1 MEIITDIPSM
11 KARAEELRARG
22 KRIGFVPT
30 MGYFHEGHLALMR
43 KARELSDVV
52 VVSIFV
58 NPIQFGPQEDLA
70 RYPRDLERD
79 RRLAQAQ
86 GVDILFVPS
95 AEEMYPPGFQTYVE
109 VTELSRPLCGARRPG
124 HFRGVCTV
132 VLKLFHIVKPHLAVF
147 GEKDYQQLK
156 VIQRMVRDLN
166 LDVEIVPHPT
176 VREPD
181 GLAMSSRN
189 VYLRPEEREAALSL
203 YRALELARRR
213 VAEGIR
219 ETRILRTEIE
229 EFIRSHPHTRI
240 DYVEFRDPETLEE
253 MDRIDRATLLALAVF
268 VGKAR
273 LIDNTILDP
282 AHVS

>member
-1 MEIITDIPSM
+1 M

>member
-1 MEIITDIPSM
+1 M

-58 NPIQFGPQEDLA
+58 NPIQFGPQEDFA

-156 VIQRMVRDLN
+156 VIQRMVRDLD
-166 LDVEIVPHPT
+166 LEVEIVPHPT

-213 VAEGIR
+213 VAEGVR
-219 ETRILRTEIE
+219 ETRILRREIE
-229 EFIRSHPHTRI
+229 EFIRSHPYTRI

-253 MDRIDRATLLALAVF
+253 RERIDRATLLALAVF

-282 AHVS
+282 THVS

>member
-1 MEIITDIPSM
+1 M

-58 NPIQFGPQEDLA
+58 NPIQFGPQEDFA

-156 VIQRMVRDLN
+156 VIQRMVRDLD
-166 LDVEIVPHPT
+166 LEVEIVPHPT

-203 YRALELARRR
+203 YRALELARKR
-213 VAEGIR
+213 VAEGVR
-219 ETRILRTEIE
+219 ETRVLRREIE
-229 EFIRSHPHTRI
+229 EFIRSHPYTRI

-253 MDRIDRATLLALAVF
+253 RERIDRATLLALAVF

-282 AHVS
+282 THVS

>member
-58 NPIQFGPQEDLA
+58 NPIQFGPQEDFA

-156 VIQRMVRDLN
+156 VIQRMVRDLD
-166 LDVEIVPHPT
+166 LEVEIVPHPT

-203 YRALELARRR
+203 YRALELARKR
-213 VAEGIR
+213 VAEGVR
-219 ETRILRTEIE
+219 ETRVLRREIE
-229 EFIRSHPHTRI
+229 EFIRSHPYTRI

-253 MDRIDRATLLALAVF
+253 RERIDRATLLALAVF

-282 AHVS
+282 THVS

>member
-1 MEIITDIPSM
+1 MQ
-11 KARAEELRARG
+11 ARAEALRREG
-22 KRIGFVPT
+22 RRIGFVPT

-43 KARELSDVV
+43 RARELSDTV
-52 VVSIFV
+52 VVSVFV
-58 NPIQFGPQEDLA
+58 NPIQFGPQEDLS

-79 RRLAQAQ
+79 RRLAESV

-95 AEEMYPPGFQTYVE
+95 VEEMYPEGFQTYVE
-109 VTELSRPLCGARRPG
+109 VTELSKPLCGARRPG

-132 VLKLFHIVKPHLAVF
+132 VLKLFHIVKPQVAVF

-166 LDVEIVPHPT
+166 LDIEIVPHPT

-189 VYLRPEEREAALSL
+189 TYLRPEERESALSL
-203 YRALELARRR
+203 YRSLELARRR
-213 VAEGIR
+213 VAEGER
-219 ETRILRTEIE
+219 RAEVLKKEIV
-229 EFIRSHPHTRI
+229 EFIQAHPGTRI

-253 MDRIDRATLLALAVF
+253 KTRVDGPTLLALAVF

-273 LIDNTILDP
+273 LIDNTILRP
-282 AHVS
+282 

>member
-1 MEIITDIPSM
+1 MEVLSRVSEM
-11 KARAEELRARG
+11 QARAEALRREG
-22 KRIGFVPT
+22 RRIGFVPT

-43 KARELSDVV
+43 RARELSDTV
-52 VVSIFV
+52 VVSVFV
-58 NPIQFGPQEDLA
+58 NPIQFGPQEDLS

-79 RRLAQAQ
+79 RRLAESV

-95 AEEMYPPGFQTYVE
+95 VEEMYPEGFQTYVE
-109 VTELSRPLCGARRPG
+109 VTELSKPLCGARRPG

-132 VLKLFHIVKPHLAVF
+132 VLKLFHIVKPQVAVF

-166 LDVEIVPHPT
+166 LDIEIVPHPT

-189 VYLRPEEREAALSL
+189 TYLRPEERESALSL
-203 YRALELARRR
+203 YRSLELARRR
-213 VAEGIR
+213 VAEGER
-219 ETRILRTEIE
+219 RAEVLKKEIV
-229 EFIRSHPHTRI
+229 EFIQAHPGTRI

-253 MDRIDRATLLALAVF
+253 KTRVDGPTLLALAVF

-273 LIDNTILDP
+273 LIDNTILRP
-282 AHVS
+282 